1 MHAGAVRDGMAPLS
15 SARLSVFA
23 HATEDEPKVL
33 AALKTLLPKGVEP
46 KHTRLRGHYGNPIV
60 VLEAVLKNRR
70 LVSEVW
76 QNILTR
82 LSPEELDRLRIIAPQ
97 RVDDSCY
104 LYFRFDKQL
113 AHRGEL
119 TLSEGDD
126 VVHVKFKVAA
136 YPPKRA
142 RAVELVREA
151 LGEKAET
158 KIRGV

>member
-1 MHAGAVRDGMAPLS
+1 MVPLS
-15 SARLSVFA
+15 SARLSAFA
-23 HATEDEPKVL
+23 HATEDESKVL
-33 AALKTLLPKGVEP
+33 AALKTLLPEGVEL
-46 KHTRLRGHYGNPIV
+46 KHTRLRGHHGNPIV
-60 VLEAVLKNRR
+60 VFEAVLKNRR
-70 LVSEVW
+70 LVRELW

-82 LSPEELDRLRIIAPQ
+82 LSPEELSRLRMLAPQ
-97 RVDDSCY
+97 KVDDSCC

-119 TLSEGDD
+119 ALSEGDD

-142 RAVELVREA
+142 RAVELVRGA

-158 KIRGV
+158 KIRDV